1 MREREGERECERVL
15 GGDSLSELDRER
27 VCQSDIKER
36 VYQREIKEEIG

>member
-27 VCQSDIKER
+27 VCQSNIKR